1 MHQNEPVVIVHGL
14 WVHGIVM
21 RWLARRIAQDGF
33 EVHVY
38 SYPSMRLTL
47 TQNAERLR
55 HYCQALGAPR
65 VRIVAHSMGGLI
77 ALRMLERSPAPLCSR
92 LVLGGTPYAGSV
104 AAERLAHLPGG
115 LALLGRSMA
124 EYLKAPH
131 PALPPQTQVGVIAGT
146 HGIGLGR
153 LVAPGLPRPNDGV
166 VTLEETTVPGMQ
178 ARVALHV
185 SHTMM
190 LISNQV
196 ARQCCAF
203 LRSGRFLGQGAGPGE
218 GTT

>member
-1 MHQNEPVVIVHGL
+1 MPHNEPVVIVHGL

-47 TQNAERLR
+47 TQNADRLQR
-55 HYCQALGAPR
+55 YCEALAAPR

-77 ALRMLERSPAPLCSR
+77 ALRMLERTPVPLCER
-92 LVLGGTPYAGSV
+92 LVLAGTPYTGSF
-104 AAERLAHLPGG
+104 AAERLARLPGG
-115 LALLGRSMA
+115 RALLGRSMA
-124 EYLKAPH
+124 EYLRAPH
-131 PALPPQTQVGVIAGT
+131 PAPPPQTEVGVIAGT

-153 LVAPGLPRPNDGV
+153 LVAPALPRPNDGV
-166 VTLEETTVPGMQ
+166 VTLEETTVPGMK

-185 SHTMM
+185 SHAMM
-190 LISNQV
+190 LVSNRV

-203 LRSGRFLGQGAGPGE
+203 LRTGQFMDERAGAGAA
-218 GTT
+218 